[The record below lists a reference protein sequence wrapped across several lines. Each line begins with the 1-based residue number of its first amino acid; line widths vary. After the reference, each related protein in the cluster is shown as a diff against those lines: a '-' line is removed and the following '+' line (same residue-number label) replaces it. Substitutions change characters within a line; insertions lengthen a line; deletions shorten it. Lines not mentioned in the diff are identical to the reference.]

1 MWSLSCAARSSFSN
15 IQFLHFEHGLQARLS
30 NMCTLSTNKNTRGKV
45 HCPQGCMNSKKKPPL
60 LARKTFRH
68 GDLRRTLL
76 EAGIKLAREGGP
88 QAVVLREATR
98 SAGVAP
104 NAAYRH
110 FSSHNDLLQAVRA
123 AALSSLALAIEAEI
137 AKAQRRKAPPPELA
151 RATLRAV
158 GAAYLRFALT
168 ESGLFRTAFL
178 APDPV
183 EDDLDTAK
191 TGKSGLNPFQLLNSA
206 LDLLVSTGV
215 LPQERRPGAEY
226 LAWSAVHGLAF
237 LVIDG
242 PLNGASEKDIRALSE
257 RLLLMVENGL

>member
-1 MWSLSCAARSSFSN
+1 
-15 IQFLHFEHGLQARLS
+15 
-30 NMCTLSTNKNTRGKV
+30 
-45 HCPQGCMNSKKKPPL
+45 MNSKKNSPL

>member
-1 MWSLSCAARSSFSN
+1 
-15 IQFLHFEHGLQARLS
+15 
-30 NMCTLSTNKNTRGKV
+30 
-45 HCPQGCMNSKKKPPL
+45 MNSKKKSPL
-60 LARKTFRH
+60 PARKTFRH
-68 GDLRRTLL
+68 GDLRRALL

-137 AKAQRRKAPPPELA
+137 AKVQRRKASPPELA

-158 GAAYLRFALT
+158 GAAYLKFALT
-168 ESGLFRTAFL
+168 ERGLFRTAFST
-178 APDPV
+178 PDPV
-183 EDDLDTAK
+183 EDDLDAAK
-191 TGKSGLNPFQLLNSA
+191 TGKSGLNPFQLLGSA
-206 LDLLVSTGV
+206 LDLLVATGV
-215 LPQERRPGAEY
+215 LPRERRPGAEY

-237 LVIDG
+237 LIIDG
-242 PLNGASEKDIRALSE
+242 PLNIASEKDIRALSE